1 MWYDK
6 VRSSVNM
13 SFEHSNFEL
22 LNHPSLVWRICD
34 KELRSTFCSLM
45 IPNIEDPFE
54 FDLLQCFSLSRS
66 EPRQFTAVGHFLNIA
81 DRNTLLG
88 FPTNRLEGSLDFN
101 RLELTKEDD
110 RMTVTIKVTVEGLRK
125 HQVDW
130 DCDGPMM
137 LDIDKV
143 DLRGSSIYV
152 ISEIIVAET
161 VHMNVDVVNFGRT
174 SYETEMIPISFSL
187 LKYPV
192 DEDGIL
198 LDAEQTKFSL
208 EDNFFWGRS

>member
-1 MWYDK
+1 
-6 VRSSVNM
+6 
-13 SFEHSNFEL
+13 
-22 LNHPSLVWRICD
+22 
-34 KELRSTFCSLM
+34 M
-45 IPNIEDPFE
+45 I
-54 FDLLQCFSLSRS
+54 
-66 EPRQFTAVGHFLNIA
+66 G

-152 ISEIIVAET
+152 ISEVIVAES
-161 VHMNVDVVNFGRT
+161 VHMNVDSILEG
-174 SYETEMIPISFSL
+174 L
-187 LKYPV
+187 LMK
-192 DEDGIL
+192 
-198 LDAEQTKFSL
+198 
-208 EDNFFWGRS
+208 RR